1 LLAAA
6 QRLELRDPGLARE
19 TYLDAITAALFAGR
33 LAGGDD
39 ARDVAT
45 AVLAA
50 PPPPGPPGASGLLL
64 QGLALLIAD
73 GPAAGTPVVKQALE
87 AFHSDVV
94 GTEECLRWCWLAGR
108 AATFIWDYE
117 TWDAVTRRQAEV
129 ARAAGAVSIL
139 PLTLSTLAGV
149 QLFAG
154 CLSKAE
160 SSFAQAEALADAT
173 DSRTVWYAAG
183 LAAAFRGDEGQ
194 ARERIDAAAQDFA
207 ARGEDMGVLLAD
219 SARAA
224 LCNGLARYDEAYA
237 AAEHVLENSYEPWFW
252 PWAAVELI
260 EAASR
265 TGQAEAAIPAF
276 ERLAESTAASGTAWA
291 AAVENRCRAL
301 LSSGPRAEG
310 LFRSAID
317 LLAPTVLRLDLARTR
332 LLFGEWLRRENRP
345 AEARGELRAAHAL
358 FTEFGSRS
366 YAERARTEL
375 RAAGERARQRAA
387 ESGSRLTPQEA
398 RAAQLA
404 AQGAS
409 NADIAARMFIGQST
423 VEYHLHR
430 VFRKLGVTSRT
441 QMVRRVLDLAHDRGP
456 A

>member
-1 LLAAA
+1 
-6 QRLELRDPGLARE
+6 
-19 TYLDAITAALFAGR
+19 
-33 LAGGDD
+33 
-39 ARDVAT
+39 
-45 AVLAA
+45 
-50 PPPPGPPGASGLLL
+50 
-64 QGLALLIAD
+64 
-73 GPAAGTPVVKQALE
+73 
-87 AFHSDVV
+87 
-94 GTEECLRWCWLAGR
+94 
-108 AATFIWDYE
+108 
-117 TWDAVTRRQAEV
+117 
-129 ARAAGAVSIL
+129 
-139 PLTLSTLAGV
+139 
-149 QLFAG
+149 
-154 CLSKAE
+154 
-160 SSFAQAEALADAT
+160 
-173 DSRTVWYAAG
+173 
-183 LAAAFRGDEGQ
+183 
-194 ARERIDAAAQDFA
+194 
-207 ARGEDMGVLLAD
+207 MGVLLAD

-265 TGQAEAAIPAF
+265 TGQTDAAIPAF

-301 LSSGPRAEG
+301 LSSGMRAEG

-317 LLAPTVLRLDLARTR
+317 LLAPTVLRLDLARTH
-332 LLFGEWLRRENRP
+332 LLLGEWLRRENRP

-366 YAERARTEL
+366 YAERARAEL

-398 RAAQLA
+398 RVAQLA

-423 VEYHLHR
+423 VEYHLHK

-441 QMVRRVLDLAHDRGP
+441 QMVRRVLDLAHERGS